1 MNPEHQH
8 NNYEDKSG
16 SEMLSEIGSLLWK
29 LCKKALAHLLRLILK
44 GLMFCFTLLKILL
57 QACIDF
63 WNDNS
68 TQEKLHLARHWCAN
82 SLKALWFY
90 TLMGIYAIG
99 KGLVWTAKATWR
111 GITHLKPT
119 LIFLGRLCVKA
130 AKATWRGLVVC
141 GKAIR
146 IFFLKRQQAFRRFRR
161 NKGFKGLLID
171 IKTYLQEQLNSY
183 MNEDNDTV
191 SSDAISYEEYIDAN
205 SKDGKKSFG
214 RKIYNK
220 VDELID
226 N

>member
-16 SEMLSEIGSLLWK
+16 SEMLSEIGHLLWK
-29 LCKKALAHLLRLILK
+29 LCMKVFAHLLKLIIK
-44 GLMFCFTLLKILL
+44 GLQLCFTLLKMLL

-68 TQEKLHLARHWCAN
+68 TQEKLRMARQWCGN
-82 SLKALWFY
+82 CIKALGTY
-90 TLMGIYAIG
+90 CLIGIIAIG
-99 KGLVWTAKATWR
+99 KGLLWTAKAIWR

-119 LIFLGRLCVKA
+119 IVFLGRLCIKCM
-130 AKATWRGLVVC
+130 KATGRGLVVC
-141 GKAIR
+141 AKAIR
-146 IFFLKRQQAFRRFRR
+146 LFFLKRQQAFRRFRR

-183 MNEDNDTV
+183 MDDNDTV
-191 SSDAISYEEYIDAN
+191 SSDAISYDEYIDAN
-205 SKDGKKSFG
+205 RKDGKTSFSK
-214 RKIYNK
+214 KIYQEMDK
-220 VDELID
+220 LID

>member
-68 TQEKLHLARHWCAN
+68 TQEKLRLARHWCAN

-119 LIFLGRLCVKA
+119 LIFLRKPPG
-130 AKATWRGLVVC
+130 
-141 GKAIR
+141 
-146 IFFLKRQQAFRRFRR
+146 
-161 NKGFKGLLID
+161 
-171 IKTYLQEQLNSY
+171 E
-183 MNEDNDTV
+183 V
-191 SSDAISYEEYIDAN
+191 SSCAEKPSASSSLSVSKPSDGSAATKASKVCLSTSRPICRNNSTAI
-205 SKDGKKSFG
+205 
-214 RKIYNK
+214 
-220 VDELID
+220 
-226 N
+226 

>member
-16 SEMLSEIGSLLWK
+16 GEMLSEIGHLLWK
-29 LCKKALAHLLRLILK
+29 LCLKAVAHLLKLVLK
-44 GLMFCFTLLKILL
+44 GIMFCFALLKMLL

-68 TQEKLHLARHWCAN
+68 TQEKLRMARHWCAQ
-82 SLKALWFY
+82 SFKTVGSYCW
-90 TLMGIYAIG
+90 MGIIAIG

-119 LIFLGRLCVKA
+119 LVFMGRLCVKA
-130 AKATWRGLVVC
+130 AKAIWRGLVVC

-146 IFFLKRQQAFRRFRR
+146 LFFLKRQHAFRRFRR

-171 IKTYLQEQLNSY
+171 TKTYLQEQLNSY
-183 MNEDNDTV
+183 MNDDNDTV

-205 SKDGKKSFG
+205 RSDGKKSFG
-214 RKIYNK
+214 RKLYNE
-220 VDELID
+220 VDKLID

>member
-1 MNPEHQH
+1 MNPEHRH

-16 SEMLSEIGSLLWK
+16 SEMLSEIGHLLWK
-29 LCKKALAHLLRLILK
+29 LCMKVVAHLLKLILK
-44 GLMFCFTLLKILL
+44 GLMFCFAMLKLLL

-68 TQEKLHLARHWCAN
+68 TQEKLRMARRWCIN
-82 SLKALWFY
+82 SIKLCGTY
-90 TLMGIYAIG
+90 CLMGFIAIG
-99 KGLVWTAKATWR
+99 KGLVWTAKAIWR

-119 LIFLGRLCVKA
+119 LVFLGRLCGKA
-130 AKATWRGLVVC
+130 AKAIWRGLIVC
-141 GKAIR
+141 IKAIR

-183 MNEDNDTV
+183 MDDNDSV
-191 SSDAISYEEYIDAN
+191 SSDAISYDEYIDAN
-205 SKDGKKSFG
+205 RSDGKTSFG
-214 RKIYNK
+214 KKIYK
-220 VDELID
+220 EMDKLFD

>member
-1 MNPEHQH
+1 MNPEQQH

-68 TQEKLHLARHWCAN
+68 TQEKLRLARHWCAN

-99 KGLVWTAKATWR
+99 KGLVW
-111 GITHLKPT
+111 
-119 LIFLGRLCVKA
+119 A

>member
-16 SEMLSEIGSLLWK
+16 SEMLSEIGHLLWK
-29 LCKKALAHLLRLILK
+29 LCLKIVAHLLRLILK
-44 GLMFCFTLLKILL
+44 GIMLCFSLLKMLL

-68 TQEKLHLARHWCAN
+68 TQEKLRMARRWCVN
-82 SLKALWFY
+82 STKLLGSYA
-90 TLMGIYAIG
+90 LMGLIAIG

-119 LIFLGRLCVKA
+119 LVFLGRLCVKT
-130 AKATWRGLVVC
+130 AKTIWRGIVGC
-141 GKAIR
+141 AR
-146 IFFLKRQQAFRRFRR
+146 ITRLYFRKRQQAVRQFRR

-171 IKTYLQEQLNSY
+171 IKTFLQEQLNSY
-183 MNEDNDTV
+183 MDEDNETTSNDV
-191 SSDAISYEEYIDAN
+191 ISYEEYIDAN
-205 SKDGKKSFG
+205 RANGKKSLS
-214 RKIYNK
+214 RKIYNEMDK
-220 VDELID
+220 LID

>member
-16 SEMLSEIGSLLWK
+16 SEMLSEIGHLLWK
-29 LCKKALAHLLRLILK
+29 LCLKVVAHLLKIILK
-44 GLMFCFTLLKILL
+44 GLMFCFAMLKLLL

-68 TQEKLHLARHWCAN
+68 TQEKLRMARQWCIN
-82 SLKALWFY
+82 SIKLCGSY
-90 TLMGIYAIG
+90 CLMGLIAIG
-99 KGLVWTAKATWR
+99 KGLVWTAKAAWK

-119 LIFLGRLCVKA
+119 LVFLGRLCSKA
-130 AKATWRGLVVC
+130 AKATWRGLIVC

-183 MNEDNDTV
+183 MDDNDTV
-191 SSDAISYEEYIDAN
+191 SSDAISYDEYIDAN
-205 SKDGKKSFG
+205 RSDGKPSFG
-214 RKIYNK
+214 KKIYK
-220 VDELID
+220 EMDKFFD